1 MAGIFHLTHLEA
13 KRRGAGPGWG
23 KCAAHAKA
31 TTLTCRQESSGR
43 GRGRRPGSAD
53 VLTWRRGG
61 RAADSAGE
69 GAARCEVGPQVRAV
83 GRAALHRGGRFLA
96 GKRCNCEQLFLV
108 CQAGRAA
115 ASPGGA
121 ASRGP
126 GRGKAARRPEAGRMR
141 TGCGRGGASP
151 LGGAAV
157 RRAVRERVR
166 GPGHGLLADG
176 GIPWARLSDHK
187 GRCGREPP
195 GAAGGRVGR
204 TEAAAGRPGVGGG
217 GARGRGIPGGRR
229 PRSHF

>member
-1 MAGIFHLTHLEA
+1 M
-13 KRRGAGPGWG
+13 GPEWQ
-23 KCAAHAKA
+23 
-31 TTLTCRQESSGR
+31 QESSGR
-43 GRGRRPGSAD
+43 GRRRRPGSAD

-69 GAARCEVGPQVRAV
+69 GGARCEVGP
-83 GRAALHRGGRFLA
+83 
-96 GKRCNCEQLFLV
+96 
-108 CQAGRAA
+108 QAGRAA

-121 ASRGP
+121 ASRRP

-141 TGCGRGGASP
+141 TECGRGGASP

-157 RRAVRERVR
+157 RRAARERVR

-195 GAAGGRVGR
+195 GAAGVLEVME
-204 TEAAAGRPGVGGG
+204 EAEADCALAFAEAQRWVEPPPG
-217 GARGRGIPGGRR
+217 P
-229 PRSHF
+229 